1 MKKYAENFGA
11 VFEKAMMF
19 NLSIINETKEKK
31 GVLILIGD
39 YIKNYILVPNN
50 ILDNI
55 QLNFAF
61 FYERRE
67 REYGLS

>member
-1 MKKYAENFGA
+1 
-11 VFEKAMMF
+11 MMF
-19 NLSIINETKEKK
+19 NLGIINETKEKK

-67 REYGLS
+67 REYGLN